1 MSSVICFEN
10 HNNII
15 ATLSRDCVKNYF
27 VKDLGMLQYST
38 WIEHWLMQWNVYQN
52 RQEVL
57 DQKFIVTKIMEI
69 QTSIIIIGKTYLFTT
84 LSVLI
89 IFVNLNEV
97 CTVKVFKKSVKDDSG
112 GK

>member
-1 MSSVICFEN
+1 
-10 HNNII
+10 
-15 ATLSRDCVKNYF
+15 
-27 VKDLGMLQYST
+27 
-38 WIEHWLMQWNVYQN
+38 
-52 RQEVL
+52 
-57 DQKFIVTKIMEI
+57 MEI

-97 CTVKVFKKSVKDDSG
+97 CTAKVFKKSVKDDSG

>member
-1 MSSVICFEN
+1 M
-10 HNNII
+10 H
-15 ATLSRDCVKNYF
+15 
-27 VKDLGMLQYST
+27 
-38 WIEHWLMQWNVYQN
+38 QN

-57 DQKFIVTKIMEI
+57 DRKFIVTKIMEI
-69 QTSIIIIGKTYLFTT
+69 QASIIIIGKTYLFTT

-112 GK
+112 GN